1 MAERVMAL
9 YFEDTGIALLVARGR
24 KVERWANVSLEPGLV
39 SGGVIVD
46 EARVADKVREL
57 FITIKRTKSEV
68 HGIKKITQPVAD
80 LFGGGRGKLI
90 VGLSGRDSL
99 YRVLSL
105 PVLSDAVLAEA
116 VRHEAG
122 RVLPVALDQLN
133 LAYQRIPGLPTETRV
148 FVAAFPKKATDVLL
162 STLRNA
168 GVTPRVLDLAPLALC
183 LSINEPR
190 AIIVDA
196 KLDNLNIVVMADRVP
211 QVIRSLA
218 LQSEIKTLSENLPTI
233 SEEFSRTVAFY
244 NSSHQQEPLNSE
256 VPVFVSGDL
265 ANAPDTWQT
274 LVGKLNSKVA
284 VLPSAIQYPEGFP
297 ANSFIVN
304 LGLAAKALS
313 LEKEPANYSLVNLN
327 ALPAWALPKPVNV
340 YRVLVPVVAVAGL
353 AGVVILWNAWQ
364 NNVTNTKSLES
375 QLTATQSL
383 ITGNAKS
390 IATLTE
396 QNRLTQAQIQ
406 PIKDTANIFT
416 AKLSSLAA
424 ARSVMNSDL
433 HQIIALKPPTVAV
446 TGVMHSGSA
455 MTVTGLCA
463 NHLVVLDYAQALRD
477 TGGFTT
483 VVSSISYSPTI
494 TEAGVVIPSYNFVFQ
509 MK

>member
-1 MAERVMAL
+1 
-9 YFEDTGIALLVARGR
+9 
-24 KVERWANVSLEPGLV
+24 
-39 SGGVIVD
+39 
-46 EARVADKVREL
+46 
-57 FITIKRTKSEV
+57 
-68 HGIKKITQPVAD
+68 
-80 LFGGGRGKLI
+80 
-90 VGLSGRDSL
+90 
-99 YRVLSL
+99 
-105 PVLSDAVLAEA
+105 
-116 VRHEAG
+116 
-122 RVLPVALDQLN
+122 
-133 LAYQRIPGLPTETRV
+133 
-148 FVAAFPKKATDVLL
+148 
-162 STLRNA
+162 
-168 GVTPRVLDLAPLALC
+168 VLDLAPLALC

-284 VLPSAIQYPEGFP
+284 VLPSAIQYPADFP
-297 ANSFIVN
+297 GNDFIVN

-327 ALPAWALPKPVNV
+327 ALPAWALPKAVNP
-340 YRVLVPVVAVAGL
+340 YRVLVPVVAVAGI